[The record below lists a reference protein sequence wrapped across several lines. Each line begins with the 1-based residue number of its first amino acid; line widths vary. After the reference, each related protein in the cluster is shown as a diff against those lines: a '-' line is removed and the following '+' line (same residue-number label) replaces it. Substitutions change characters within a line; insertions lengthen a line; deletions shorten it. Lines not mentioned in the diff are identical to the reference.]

1 MDMHNTQK
9 AVYICLGLG
18 LFLSIFY
25 IYMMSF
31 AANCMAKCAILV
43 IELCTI
49 AAMAL
54 TFYHAS
60 DTEVSRKAYIIA
72 GIALSTFWLIFNC
85 MLWCY
90 WTQIKV
96 AIAVIDATADFM
108 AATKRMFFVS
118 IYGWILILITV
129 LVWAAGV
136 GCVVSLNHITAKGQD
151 FP

>member
-1 MDMHNTQK
+1 MDMHNT
-9 AVYICLGLG
+9 ANSIYVCLGLAVVM
-18 LFLSIFY
+18 SVFY

-31 AANCMAKCAILV
+31 AANCLAKCAILIV
-43 IELCTI
+43 ELCTI
-49 AAMAL
+49 AGLAL
-54 TFYHAS
+54 SFYHAQ

-72 GIALSTFWLIFNC
+72 GIALSCFWLVFNC

-96 AIAVIDATADFM
+96 AIAVVDASADFM
-108 AATKRMFFVS
+108 ASTKRMFFVS

-136 GCVVSLNHITAKGQD
+136 GCVVSLNNITAKGVD
-151 FP
+151 YP